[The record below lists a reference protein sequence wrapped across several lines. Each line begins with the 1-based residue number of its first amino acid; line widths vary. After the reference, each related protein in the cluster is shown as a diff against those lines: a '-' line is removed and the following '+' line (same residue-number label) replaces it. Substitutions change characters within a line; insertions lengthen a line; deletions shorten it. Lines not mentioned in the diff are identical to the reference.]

1 MSHRIERVNQ
11 LIRKEISDSLQREVN
26 DPRLAGVIS
35 VTAVETAPDLKFAKV
50 YVSHLA
56 GAERKDEILGALNSA
71 AGFFR
76 GELGKVLTMR
86 YVPEIHFYW
95 DESIERGAR
104 LSQLIDQANKPQEPP
119 PDQR

>member
-11 LIRKEISDSLQREVN
+11 LIRKEISESLQREVN

-56 GAERKDEILGALNSA
+56 GAERKEEILKALNSA
-71 AGFFR
+71 SGFFR

-86 YVPEIHFYW
+86 YVPEIAFYW

-104 LSQLIDQANKPQEPP
+104 LSQLIDQANRPQQPS
-119 PDQR
+119 PDQ

>member
-11 LIRKEISDSLQREVN
+11 LIRKEISESLQREVN
-26 DPRLAGVIS
+26 DPRLSGVIS

-56 GAERKDEILGALNSA
+56 GAERRDEILSALNSA

-76 GELGKVLTMR
+76 GELGRVLTMR

-104 LSQLIDQANKPQEPP
+104 LSQLIDQAKAADARLDNQ
-119 PDQR
+119 